1 MNREYQGLDVLRG
14 FGLFVLVT
22 MHTAFYH
29 FSGLYDLDLDNP
41 PLIVTMIG
49 FLLMFAGLFAMISG
63 LVHTLQHERKLSEQQ
78 LSSRHL
84 MKYVVAYFFGM
95 MVIAYAYFLFT
106 GPGIVNMA
114 LRSMDESV
122 LVHWINTQT
131 LILPS
136 LDRLLYID
144 SLVMI
149 AMNVL
154 LVGLMVL
161 AYRKIDSAKLK
172 ARISL
177 FAGIGFFAL
186 SLIRIPLYNVYL
198 EARDTLNWPVILGLN
213 WIVNKNNPV
222 LPYFAFALFGMW
234 MGYLL
239 IDHDRRFAL
248 KTRLVGGI
256 LFVLGIT
263 AYIVLPETMLQRQI
277 DPVWFAIMMAQIG
290 LFVLMIST
298 LIRFFDHRSRT
309 PGIIARFFSRFSKGG
324 LSVFFVESV
333 VSAAIMAIL
342 RGVGLTLTLDIPMA
356 LGYGFILAMGWGFGL
371 ILWEKAHYRYGI
383 EYALSHWLARF
394 GESSKKAKLER

>member
-41 PLIVTMIG
+41 PLIVTLIG

-63 LVHTLQHERKLSEQQ
+63 LVHTLQHERKLHEQKLPPQ
-78 LSSRHL
+78 QVLR
-84 MKYVVAYFFGM
+84 YVLAYFVGM
-95 MVIAYAYFLFT
+95 MVIAYAYFNVT

-114 LRSMDESV
+114 LRSMDESI
-122 LVHWINTQT
+122 LVHWINTGT

-136 LDRLLYID
+136 LDRFLYID

-161 AYRKIDSAKLK
+161 AYRKIQSPKVK
-172 ARISL
+172 ANISL
-177 FAGIGFFAL
+177 FGGIGFFAL

-198 EARDTLNWPVILGLN
+198 EARDALNWPVILALN
-213 WIVNKNNPV
+213 WFVNKNNPV
-222 LPYFAFALFGMW
+222 LPYLAFALFGMW
-234 MGYLL
+234 MAYLL
-239 IDHDRRFAL
+239 IDQDRRFSL
-248 KTRLVGGI
+248 KTAIVGGI
-256 LFVLGIT
+256 MFVVGIT

-290 LFVLMIST
+290 LFVLMISGM
-298 LIRFFDHRSRT
+298 IRFFDVKPRR
-309 PGIIARFFSRFSKGG
+309 PGKIARFFGRFSRGG
-324 LSVFFVESV
+324 LTVFFVESV

-342 RGVGLTLTLDIPMA
+342 RGAGLSISLDIPMA
-356 LGYGFILAMGWGFGL
+356 LGYGFILALGWGSGL
-371 ILWEKAHYRYGI
+371 ILWEKAHYKYGI
-383 EYALSHWLARF
+383 EYLLSHWLARYAP
-394 GESSKKAKLER
+394 STKKAKLER